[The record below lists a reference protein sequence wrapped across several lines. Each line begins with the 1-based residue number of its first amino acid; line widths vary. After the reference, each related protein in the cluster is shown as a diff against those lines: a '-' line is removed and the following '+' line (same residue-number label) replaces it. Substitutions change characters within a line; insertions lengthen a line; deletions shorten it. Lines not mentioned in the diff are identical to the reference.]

1 VLLTTSNI
9 TLLYLNCILA
19 GLNDRKGEEAIG
31 NIDNYAHTTSNNT
44 DGNIVRQLSIVHRV
58 SLIVSS

>member
-1 VLLTTSNI
+1 MLLTTSNI

-19 GLNDRKGEEAIG
+19 GLDDRKGEEAIG
-31 NIDNYAHTTSNNT
+31 NIDDYAHTSNNT
-44 DGNIVRQLSIVHRV
+44 DGNIVRLQLSIVHRV